1 MVWLHGLGDLG
12 RGWADLAARFAG
24 PLGPGVSWDFP
35 DAPSQ
40 PVSCNG
46 GFVMPSWFDLGAI
59 PLVPGGPHDEA
70 SFSAAVQSVHRMLDA
85 QVQKGTPSEKIV
97 VGGFSQGGALALR
110 SALHY
115 PRKLGGCVVFS
126 GWAPGAEELQEGLR
140 PENKATDV
148 FWGHGVSDPVVR
160 FACAEAGD
168 ALLSEMGVPC
178 RLRAYPGMEHSACP
192 EELDDLQ
199 DFLRERLLP

>member
-1 MVWLHGLGDLG
+1 MVSRL
-12 RGWADLAARFAG
+12 RPAAAAR
-24 PLGPGVSWDFP
+24 S
-35 DAPSQ
+35 
-40 PVSCNG
+40 
-46 GFVMPSWFDLGAI
+46 
-59 PLVPGGPHDEA
+59 
-70 SFSAAVQSVHRMLDA
+70 SAAAAPRWS
-85 QVQKGTPSEKIV
+85 
-97 VGGFSQGGALALR
+97 
-110 SALHY
+110 SAGSRRAAARL
-115 PRKLGGCVVFS
+115 
-126 GWAPGAEELQEGLR
+126 APGAEELQEGLR